1 MTSMKKVL
9 LLAAVAVGA
18 LTGSAGTL
26 YWQVG
31 DSGYTGSDAAYAA
44 LYATTAGS
52 DAAML
57 VDGDYSLAN
66 GNTGPF
72 ASDLGETTGATYS
85 FFVELYNASGDTVF
99 VGDSA
104 NYDTL
109 VSSGYVS
116 TSGVLTPTY
125 AGASWA
131 AVQTGSV
138 PEPTSGVL
146 LLVGAG
152 MLALRRRRRA

>member
-9 LLAAVAVGA
+9 LLAAVAVGV
-18 LTGSAGTL
+18 LSGSADTL

-31 DSGYTGSDAAYAA
+31 DSGYTGTDAAYASLFA
-44 LYATTAGS
+44 KTDSGTVTLI
-52 DAAML
+52 
-57 VDGDYSLAN
+57 DGAYDFT
-66 GNTGPF
+66 GDEGTGPF
-72 ASDLGETTGATYS
+72 ASDLGESTGATYS
-85 FFVELYNASGDTVF
+85 FFVELYNSSLDTVF
-99 VGDSA
+99 VGESA

-116 TSGVLTPTY
+116 TSGISTPTY
-125 AGASWA
+125 ATSSWA
-131 AVQTGSV
+131 AVRTGSV

>member
-9 LLAAVAVGA
+9 LLAAMAVGA
-18 LTGSAGTL
+18 LTGSADAL

-31 DSGYTGSDAAYAA
+31 DSGYTGSDAAYAS
-44 LYATTAGS
+44 LYAKTGS
-52 DAAML
+52 GEATL
-57 VDGDYSLAN
+57 IDGAYDLSE
-66 GNTGPF
+66 GTGPF
-72 ASDLGETTGATYS
+72 ASDLGDATGSTYS
-85 FFVELYNASGDTVF
+85 FFVELYNSTLDTVF
-99 VGDSA
+99 VGNAA

-109 VSSGYVS
+109 VSSGYVA
-116 TSGVLTPTY
+116 TSGIPTPTY
-125 AGASWA
+125 ATTGWA